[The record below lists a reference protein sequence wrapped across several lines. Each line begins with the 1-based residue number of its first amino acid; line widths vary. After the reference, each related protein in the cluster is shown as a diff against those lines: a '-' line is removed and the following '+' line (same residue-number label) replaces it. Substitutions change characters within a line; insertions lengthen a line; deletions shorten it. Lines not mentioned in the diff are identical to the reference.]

1 MRGLGESWGSGGHQ
15 GGGLRVAGHGSG
27 ADGEGK
33 GWHTDSHVMN
43 VGECVVKRSRCGGD
57 DSRRGGS
64 CGDVEGSRA
73 RARRAAD
80 MEGSHARI
88 RKVSG
93 HD

>member
-1 MRGLGESWGSGGHQ
+1 
-15 GGGLRVAGHGSG
+15 
-27 ADGEGK
+27 
-33 GWHTDSHVMN
+33 MN